1 MEYVKK
7 HYEKV
12 ALVVVLLAVAGL
24 AYWLSSQVQ
33 SVQDDLVEKLR
44 VQTAS
49 IQKPLPPA
57 NLTNAEVALNK
68 VTPKFS
74 LELSGE
80 HRTFNPGTWM
90 KVGGVI
96 KPVGAKGHL
105 LTLARINPLNLNITF
120 TGVAGAAEP
129 LRYQF
134 LVEKVFEK
142 VPAKRRPI
150 TTSVVEGAKTE
161 GTNGTFLLREVKAPK
176 DNPTE
181 VTIELL
187 GERHTLVKD
196 KLFSKVMGY
205 AADLKSEVTT
215 REFLGK
221 RQDES
226 VNNNGANHK
235 IISITPDEV
244 ILEAPNK
251 TRSSLRLPSPQ

>member
-1 MEYVKK
+1 MEYFKK

-12 ALVVVLLAVAGL
+12 ALVAVLLGVAGL
-24 AYWLSSQVQ
+24 AFWLASQVE
-33 SVQDDLVEKLR
+33 SVRVDLEEKLR
-44 VQTAS
+44 VQTG
-49 IQKPLPPA
+49 IKQNPLPPA
-57 NLTNAEVALNK
+57 NLTNAAVALGK
-68 VTPKFS
+68 VTPAFA
-74 LELSGE
+74 LDLSGD
-80 HRTFNPGTWM
+80 HRTFNPGNWM
-90 KVGGVI
+90 KVGGVL
-96 KPVGAKGHL
+96 KPVSAKGHL
-105 LTLARINPLNLNITF
+105 LKLDRINPLNLNITF
-120 TGVAGAAEP
+120 TGIAGSAEP

-161 GTNGTFLLREVKAPK
+161 GTNGTFLLREVKPPK
-176 DNPTE
+176 DAPAE
-181 VTIELL
+181 VIIELL

-196 KLFSKVMGY
+196 KMFSKVMGY
-205 AADLKSEVTT
+205 SADLKSEVTT

-226 VNNNGANHK
+226 INNNGANHK

-251 TRSSLRLPSPQ
+251 TRSSLRLPTPQ

>member
-12 ALVVVLLAVAGL
+12 ALVAVLLGVAGL
-24 AYWLSSQVQ
+24 AFWLASQVE
-33 SVQDDLVEKLR
+33 SVKADLDEKLR
-44 VQTAS
+44 VQTAIKQNS
-49 IQKPLPPA
+49 LPPA
-57 NLTNAEVALNK
+57 DLTNATVAMSK
-68 VTPKFS
+68 VTPAFE

-90 KVGGVI
+90 KVGGVL

-105 LTLARINPLNLNITF
+105 LSLVRISPLNLSITF

-129 LRYQF
+129 IRYQF
-134 LVEKVFEK
+134 LVERVFEK

-161 GTNGTFLLREVKAPK
+161 GTNGTFLLREVKPPK
-176 DNPTE
+176 DAPAE
-181 VTIELL
+181 VVIELL
-187 GERHTLVKD
+187 GERHTLIKD
-196 KLFSKVMGY
+196 KMFSKVMGY
-205 AADLKSEVTT
+205 SADLKSEVTT
-215 REFLGK
+215 REFARK
-221 RQDES
+221 RQDET

>member
-12 ALVVVLLAVAGL
+12 ALVAVLLGVAGL
-24 AYWLSSQVQ
+24 AFWLASQVE
-33 SVQDDLVEKLR
+33 SVKADLDEKLR
-44 VQTAS
+44 VQTAIKQNS
-49 IQKPLPPA
+49 LPPA
-57 NLTNAEVALNK
+57 DLTNATVAMSK
-68 VTPKFS
+68 VTPAFE

-90 KVGGVI
+90 KVGGVL

-105 LTLARINPLNLNITF
+105 LSLVRINPLNLSITF

-129 LRYQF
+129 IRYQF
-134 LVEKVFEK
+134 LVERVFEK

-161 GTNGTFLLREVKAPK
+161 GTNGTFLLREVKPPK
-176 DNPTE
+176 DAPAE
-181 VTIELL
+181 VVIELL
-187 GERHTLVKD
+187 GERHTLIKD
-196 KLFSKVMGY
+196 KMFSKVMGY
-205 AADLKSEVTT
+205 SADLKSEVTT
-215 REFLGK
+215 REFARK
-221 RQDES
+221 RQDET